1 VDDSK
6 HKGDSGAG
14 GNDPGNSKSKRIFLF
29 DVDGT
34 LTAPRKKITP
44 EMSSF
49 LGSMRKRVPLGVV
62 GGSDFA
68 KIVEQLGENVL
79 RDFDF
84 VFAENGLDAYKND
97 QLLARQSIAKH
108 LGETNLKRLLNFC
121 LRYLSEIDIPIKRG
135 TFIEFRN
142 GMINVAPQGRNCSQ
156 LEREAFLAY
165 DLKEHVRE
173 KFVQAL
179 KDKFPD
185 LDLTYSIGGQ
195 ISFDVF
201 PHGWDKTYCLQF
213 LEKDGFT
220 DIHFFG
226 DKTMKGGNDYEICTD
241 KRCVG
246 HTVRSPDDTIAICKQ
261 LLDPSK

>member
-1 VDDSK
+1 
-6 HKGDSGAG
+6 
-14 GNDPGNSKSKRIFLF
+14 
-29 DVDGT
+29 
-34 LTAPRKKITP
+34 
-44 EMSSF
+44 MSSF
-49 LGSMRKRVPLGVV
+49 LGSMRKRVPLAVV
-62 GGSDFA
+62 GGSDFP

-79 RDFDF
+79 SDFDF

-142 GMINVAPQGRNCSQ
+142 GMINLAPQGRNSTQ
-156 LEREAFLAY
+156 AERESFYLH
-165 DLKEHVRE
+165 DMKEHVRE
-173 KFVQAL
+173 KFIQVLQE
-179 KDKFPD
+179 KFAD

-201 PHGWDKTYCLQF
+201 PRGWDKTYCLPF
-213 LEKDGFT
+213 LQKDGFT

-226 DKTMKGGNDYEICTD
+226 DKTMKGGNDYEIFTD

-246 HTVRSPDDTIAICKQ
+246 HTVLSPDDTIAICKQ
-261 LLDPSK
+261 LLNPSK